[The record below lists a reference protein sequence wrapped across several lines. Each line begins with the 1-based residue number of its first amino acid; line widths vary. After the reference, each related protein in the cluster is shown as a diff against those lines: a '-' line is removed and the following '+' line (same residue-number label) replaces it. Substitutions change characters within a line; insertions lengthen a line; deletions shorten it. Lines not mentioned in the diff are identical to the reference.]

1 MMDCVEEL
9 IALLEQSRVL
19 REALRDG
26 TFWENE
32 AWVEDLFDE
41 TPISDSMTE
50 NEKKMNEGYSFTSFC
65 CSKLVERQLHS
76 SRLIRACSM

>member
-50 NEKKMNEGYSFTSFC
+50 NEKKNNE
-65 CSKLVERQLHS
+65 
-76 SRLIRACSM
+76 